1 MLSLESV
8 KQHLKVEFDD
18 DDEKVI
24 KPMILAAEG
33 ALKFATGKKTTDYLS
48 SENKE
53 LACMACKLL
62 IGHWYENRSAVAIG
76 TITKEME
83 FTVSNIYFQ
92 LKYGEDVADESGET
106 EQTN

>member
-1 MLSLESV
+1 MLSLEGI
-8 KQHLKVEFDD
+8 KEYLKIEDISEDD
-18 DDEKVI
+18 SFI
-24 KPMILAAEG
+24 QSMILAAEG
-33 ALKFATGKKTTDYLS
+33 ALKIATGKKTTDYLS

-53 LACMACKLL
+53 LACMACRLL
-62 IGHWYENRSAVAIG
+62 IAHWYENRSAVVIG
-76 TITKEME
+76 TISKEME